1 MELGCMR
8 EGKRRGQRWG
18 RGGRTDE
25 GEVWCVGRDWV
36 SQIRIE
42 KEGRERGVGT
52 GVGMAN
58 GG

>member
-1 MELGCMR
+1 MR

-18 RGGRTDE
+18 RGGRKDE